1 MKSTIKT
8 HLTILLLA
16 GLGGGLHAQ
25 PSAPPSPYRT
35 ILEGGEVEAVNS
47 VKVESKL
54 DGTSTIDWI
63 VDEGAQVKK
72 GDPLVELDAGPLK
85 AMINTAETGELRV
98 MRDLAKAKGK
108 LEVAR
113 TSNALATRVA
123 YNAHQAVE
131 ANLKQFQAVGMKTT
145 TEDLQARVA
154 VAAERIRAAEKIL
167 TLKGNPALQVEVINA
182 QATLLEAQ
190 RVMKLAQAELKQFQE
205 HTAPQKLRD
214 LQLDVDVAEAELAN
228 TEVNNKANLGA
239 ASHEVDVQQNTL
251 RDAESKLAD
260 LKAQL
265 ASAKIAAPADGL
277 VVYHVSESSRYG
289 GSSAIIGKGARLRK
303 GQDILQVVDLSKL
316 SVSLKVHESR
326 ILQVHKGAPVIVKL
340 ASLPGRS
347 IRGVVS
353 YIAPVASAAERFGS
367 NRKVH
372 KTQVRLLNPPAHLRP
387 GQSVIAEIPIMAPPR
402 PGGLNNIPSRRPQ
415 TERPGSGRP
424 RPGGNSSSSSTFFKA
439 PDELKMTAA
448 QKLKWAQAAKTSKA
462 AYDAATEQRE
472 YAKLRTAREDFDNEI
487 KKILT
492 ATQLA
497 QYEKIRAAVR
507 GPGGGGRPSS
517 GGRRDP
523 IMDLDTNK
531 DSKVSKAEYG
541 KLSERVRQFMGE
553 FSTLDTNGD
562 GGITKKEADA
572 ALQRLR
578 KRFQQGGGN
587 TTPPKEDPKK

>member
-303 GQDILQVVDLSKL
+303 GQD
-316 SVSLKVHESR
+316 
-326 ILQVHKGAPVIVKL
+326 
-340 ASLPGRS
+340 
-347 IRGVVS
+347 RGVVS